1 MFTKHFKMSRQP
13 FAERAPVDQ
22 ILRDERI
29 GQGLARLEYLATS
42 GIIALVTGQ
51 TGVGKSS
58 LLKLF
63 VHSLSRNRFN
73 AIYLSLT
80 DVGTNG
86 LLKLIVTSLG
96 EVPRRGKERL
106 FLQILEKVQKT
117 ELITLLIVDECHFLE
132 PHALIALRLLVSSGL
147 EEAPPLKIIL
157 TGQDPLREQL
167 KQASHADLAGRI
179 SVRYHVPPLSRDQS
193 LAYIDFQVRQAGGS
207 EKIFEEE
214 AKGLLHDYS
223 GGVPRQINNMATA
236 CLINASTRNLQK
248 ITANLVNETMS
259 EFHLP

>member
-29 GQGLARLEYLATS
+29 GQGLARLDYLTQS
-42 GIIALVTGQ
+42 GSIALVTGQ

-73 AIYLSLT
+73 PLYLSLT

-117 ELITLLIVDECHFLE
+117 ELTTLLIVDECHFLE
-132 PHALIALRLLVSSGL
+132 PHALTALRLLVSSGL
-147 EEAPPLKIIL
+147 EEAPALKIIL

-167 KQASHADLAGRI
+167 KQASHADLSSRI
-179 SVRYHVPPLSRDQS
+179 SVRYHIPALTRDQTQ
-193 LAYIDFQVRQAGGS
+193 AYIDFQVRQAGAS
-207 EKIFEEE
+207 EKLFEDE
-214 AKGLLHDYS
+214 AKTLLHDYS
-223 GGVPRQINNMATA
+223 SGVPRLINNMATA
-236 CLINASTRNLQK
+236 CLLNASTRNLQK
-248 ITANLVNETMS
+248 ITANLVNETMT